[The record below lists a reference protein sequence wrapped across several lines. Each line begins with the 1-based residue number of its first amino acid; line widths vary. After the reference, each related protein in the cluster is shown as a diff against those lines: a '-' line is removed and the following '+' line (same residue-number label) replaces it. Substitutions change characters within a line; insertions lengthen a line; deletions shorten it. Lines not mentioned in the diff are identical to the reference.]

1 MLSDMRRFLIILLS
15 IFAFNINVNAKGEGD
30 SDFTFGIEWGF
41 IAQFHSG
48 YHYNF
53 FAPEGFR
60 VDEFGNSFKYRS
72 NADMY
77 IHGGKNIGKF
87 WNLSL
92 YLGYAGVSDIHNVMP
107 ISIRATRFFHDDAS
121 SDRWFAFVDAG
132 SGISFKMPVQEIVTG
147 KIGGGYRLAL
157 SKDTGLDM
165 ICSLRMTYTHPQIIY
180 DKVPIH
186 NDKVNRNNAYV
197 SAFSLGLALV
207 F

>member
-1 MLSDMRRFLIILLS
+1 MRSEMKRLLS
-15 IFAFNINVNAKGEGD
+15 ILLILIAFNNNVNAKGEGE

-41 IAQFHSG
+41 IAQIHSG

-60 VDEFGNSFKYRS
+60 VDEIRHSFKYRS

-77 IHGGKNIGKF
+77 IHGGKNFGKY

-92 YLGYAGVSDIHNVMP
+92 YVGYAGVGDIHNAMP
-107 ISIRATRFFHDDAS
+107 VSLRATRFLDD
-121 SDRWFAFVDAG
+121 G
-132 SGISFKMPVQEIVTG
+132 SGISFKMPVQEIFTG

-165 ICSLRMTYTHPQIIY
+165 ICAVRMTYTHPQIIY
-180 DKVPIH
+180 DKEPI
-186 NDKVNRNNAYV
+186 DFDMVNRSNAYV
-197 SAFSLGLALV
+197 SAVSIGLALT